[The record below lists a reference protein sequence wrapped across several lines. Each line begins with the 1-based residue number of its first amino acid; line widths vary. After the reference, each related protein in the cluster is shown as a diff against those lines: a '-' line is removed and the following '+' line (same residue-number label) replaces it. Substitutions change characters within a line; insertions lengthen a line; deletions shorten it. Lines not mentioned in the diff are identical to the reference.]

1 MRPQHTAARAARAAR
16 AASAARA
23 VRGRALCPDPA
34 ARRWRLIEDAVISWG
49 EDGRLRA
56 VENARG
62 YEERAHAAPPPVTHA
77 GAVWVPGFVDT
88 HVHYPQTQIIGSASG
103 PLLSWL
109 ERSVFP
115 EEARFA
121 NEEYAARVAE
131 RFCDH
136 LLSHGTTSA
145 AIYSS
150 SHPGATRVLFEAL
163 SRRGL
168 RAEAGLTL
176 MDRGAP
182 EALLRPAEEALEACA
197 LLADR
202 WHNHDGGRL
211 RFCLTPR
218 FGLSCTPALLRGAGL
233 LAEERGLWVQT
244 HISEN
249 PLELEATA
257 AAFPEA
263 RDYLAVYEDLG
274 LLHARTL
281 LAHCIWL
288 SQGEW
293 DRLSAAGATVTHCPD
308 SNLFL
313 GSGQMPL
320 AEALGRGVRVG
331 LGSDV
336 GAGRS
341 FSLRRAAARAYD
353 ASRITAAGVSPA
365 ELLWLATRGGALAT
379 GRGAEVGC
387 LAPGYEADM
396 VCVALP
402 PDLDEPSGL
411 SEEERVELLSSRLV
425 FCEDWGGLRETR
437 VRGRLVW
444 AAPEGR

>member
-1 MRPQHTAARAARAAR
+1 MR
-16 AASAARA
+16 
-23 VRGRALCPDPA
+23 G
-34 ARRWRLIEDAVISWG
+34 ARRPLAQPR
-49 EDGRLRA
+49 RRA
-56 VENARG
+56 
-62 YEERAHAAPPPVTHA
+62 
-77 GAVWVPGFVDT
+77 
-88 HVHYPQTQIIGSASG
+88 
-103 PLLSWL
+103 
-109 ERSVFP
+109 
-115 EEARFA
+115 
-121 NEEYAARVAE
+121 
-131 RFCDH
+131 
-136 LLSHGTTSA
+136 
-145 AIYSS
+145 
-150 SHPGATRVLFEAL
+150 
-163 SRRGL
+163 
-168 RAEAGLTL
+168 
-176 MDRGAP
+176 
-182 EALLRPAEEALEACA
+182 
-197 LLADR
+197 
-202 WHNHDGGRL
+202 
-211 RFCLTPR
+211 
-218 FGLSCTPALLRGAGL
+218 PALLPHAALWAELHPRPPAGAGL

-313 GSGQMPL
+313 CSGQMPI
-320 AEALGRGVRVG
+320 AEALSRGVRVG

-353 ASRITAAGVSPA
+353 ASRITGASVTPS

-387 LAPGYEADM
+387 VAEGYEADL

-402 PDLDEPSGL
+402 PDLETPPGL
-411 SEEERVELLSSRLV
+411 SERERVELIASRLV
-425 FCEDWGGLRETR
+425 FCEDWQGIREVR
-437 VRGRLVW
+437 VRGRQVW
-444 AAPEGR
+444 SSPTA

>member
-1 MRPQHTAARAARAAR
+1 MSANSTRAAG
-16 AASAARA
+16 A
-23 VRGRALCPDPA
+23 VRGRALCPDPH
-34 ARRWRLIEDAVISWG
+34 ARRWRLLDDAVLRWG
-49 EDGRLRA
+49 EGGALSAVESARA
-56 VENARG
+56 VEGRG
-62 YEERAHAAPPPVTHA
+62 DPLPPVTHP
-77 GAVWVPGFVDT
+77 GAVWLPGFVDT
-88 HVHYPQTQIIGSASG
+88 HVHFPQTQIIGSASG

-121 NEEYAARVAE
+121 DDAYAARVAE
-131 RFCDH
+131 RFCEQ
-136 LLSHGTTSA
+136 LLRQGTTSA
-145 AIYSS
+145 SIYSS
-150 SHPGATRVLFEAL
+150 SHPGATHALFEAL
-163 SRRGL
+163 DRRGL

-182 EALLRPAEEALEACA
+182 DALLRPAEEALEACGA
-197 LLADR
+197 LADR
-202 WHNHDGGRL
+202 WHGHDAGRL
-211 RFCLTPR
+211 RFCVTPR
-218 FGLSCTPALLRGAGL
+218 FGLSCTPGLLRGAGR

-249 PLELEATA
+249 PRELEATA
-257 AAFPEA
+257 AAFPAA

-281 LAHCIWL
+281 LAHCVWL
-288 SQGEW
+288 SPSEW
-293 DRLSAAGATVTHCPD
+293 DRLSAARAAVTHCPD

-320 AEALGRGVRVG
+320 AEALGRAVRVG

-353 ASRITAAGVSPA
+353 ASRITGADEGPAA
-365 ELLWLATRGGALAT
+365 LLWLATRGGALAT
-379 GRGAEVGC
+379 GRGGEVGC
-387 LAPGYEADM
+387 LAPGYEADL

-402 PDLDEPSGL
+402 PDLEEPAGL
-411 SEEERVELLSSRLV
+411 SEDERVELLASRLV
-425 FCEDWGGLRETR
+425 FCEDWGGVREVR
-437 VRGRLVW
+437 VRGRRAW
-444 AAPEGR
+444 AATGEGAGEGR

>member
-1 MRPQHTAARAARAAR
+1 MHTHT
-16 AASAARA
+16 
-23 VRGRALCPDPA
+23 RGLTLCPDPA
-34 ARRWRLIEDAVISWG
+34 RRAWRLIDDAVITWSAEG
-49 EDGRLRA
+49 VVRA
-56 VENARG
+56 VETARD
-62 YEERAHAAPPPVTHA
+62 YEAREGELPPVTHP
-77 GAVWVPGFVDT
+77 GGVWLPGFIDT

-103 PLLSWL
+103 PLLAWL

-121 NEEYAARVAE
+121 HEGYAERVAE
-131 RFCDH
+131 RFCDQ
-136 LLSHGTTSA
+136 LLQQGTTSA
-145 AIYSS
+145 SIYSS
-150 SHPGATRVLFEAL
+150 SHPGATDVLFKTL

-182 EALLRPAEEALEACA
+182 EALLRPAEEALEACEA
-197 LLADR
+197 LVER
-202 WHNHDGGRL
+202 WHGHDEGRL
-211 RFCLTPR
+211 RFCVTPR

-233 LAEERGLWVQT
+233 LARSRGLWVQT

-257 AAFPEA
+257 AAFPTA

-274 LLHARTL
+274 LLHERTL

-288 SQGEW
+288 SEGEW
-293 DRLSAAGATVTHCPD
+293 DRLSAARATVTHCPD

-313 GSGQMPL
+313 GSGQMPIG
-320 AEALGRGVRVG
+320 EALSRGVRVG

-353 ASRITAAGVSPA
+353 ASRITGASVTPS

-379 GRGAEVGC
+379 GRGDEVGC
-387 LAPGYEADM
+387 VAEGYEADL

-402 PDLDEPSGL
+402 PDLEVPSGL
-411 SEEERVELLSSRLV
+411 SEGERVELIASRLV
-425 FCEDWGGLRETR
+425 FCEDWQGVREVR
-437 VRGRLVW
+437 VRGRQVW
-444 AAPEGR
+444 VSDAP